1 MKGNVM
7 TIKDKTRDEI
17 DDKYKWDLSQ
27 IYSSLEEWN
36 KDFEYVKAN
45 GDKYLEFKGKLN
57 NADNILKYFKFA
69 EEFSKKADSLYMYA
83 ALKFDE
89 DTSNSKYQELKGK
102 IEKLLTDLSAKTSF
116 VLPELLKLSK
126 EDFDKFMIEKAELK
140 MYDYEFRNILRMKDH
155 ILSDKEEELLA
166 SLGKSL
172 NNPEDTTNYLR
183 NSDMK
188 FGIIKDGLGN
198 DVELSNTNFSKYIM
212 DSNRDVRKSAFETL
226 YKEYENLKNTFA
238 SSYAGKVNTDNV
250 LALRRG
256 FKDAREAALF
266 GSNIDV
272 SVYDNLIKVIHD
284 NLSIMD
290 DYYALK
296 KEVMGLDEVHI
307 YDIYS
312 SLVPESD
319 KTYTFEEAKKI
330 VFDALSIL
338 DDDYISNLNKAFD
351 EKWIDVMPS
360 KGKKGGAYSWGS
372 YTTNPYLLLNF
383 NDKFTDIS
391 TLAHELGHS
400 MHSYYSNE
408 NNPYIYHQYKSFV
421 AEVAS
426 QVNELILA
434 RYLIDYTS
442 DKNEKLAI
450 LDNLMELFKGSIVRQ
465 TMFAEFEY
473 LTHKKEEEGT
483 ILTSEFLSNEYY
495 KLYEKYSGH
504 NMISDKEIRY
514 EWEKIP
520 HFYEYNFYVYQ
531 YATGLAAANYI
542 ASKIMKGDKEALN
555 NYLKFLTLGGSMD
568 PIDELKVAG
577 VDMNNPKVI
586 EEAMDTF
593 KGLIDEFKNIYRSR

>member
-57 NADNILKYFKFA
+57 NADNILKYFKFD
-69 EEFSKKADSLYMYA
+69 EEFSKKTDSLYMYA

-102 IEKLLTDLSAKTSF
+102 IEKVLTDLSAKTSF

-126 EDFDKFMIEKAELK
+126 EDFDKFMIEKDELK
-140 MYDYEFRNILRMKDH
+140 MYDYEFKNILRMKKH

-172 NNPEDTTNYLR
+172 NNPEDTASYLR

-188 FGIIKDGLGN
+188 FGIIKDSLGN

-266 GSNIDV
+266 GSNID
-272 SVYDNLIKVIHD
+272 SKVYDNLIKVIHD

-330 VFDALSIL
+330 VLAALSIL
-338 DDDYISNLNKAFD
+338 GDDYISNLNKAFD

-400 MHSYYSNE
+400 MHSYYSNK
-408 NNPYIYHQYKSFV
+408 NNPYIYHQYKIFV

-434 RYLIDYTS
+434 RYLIDHTS

-450 LDNLMELFKGSIVRQ
+450 LDSLMELFKGSIVRQ

-483 ILTSEFLSNEYY
+483 ILTSEFLSSEYY
-495 KLYEKYSGH
+495 KLYSLYSGH

-520 HFYEYNFYVYQ
+520 HFYYDFYVYQ

>member
-1 MKGNVM
+1 MI
-7 TIKDKTRDEI
+7 IKDKTRDEI
-17 DDKYKWDLSQ
+17 DEKYKWDLSK
-27 IYSSLEEWN
+27 IYISEDEWL
-36 KDFEYVKAN
+36 KDYEYVKAN

-57 NADNILKYFKFA
+57 NADTIYEYLMFD
-69 EEFSKKADSLYMYA
+69 EEFSKKADAVYMYA

-102 IEKLLTDLSAKTSF
+102 IEKVLTDIGAKSSY

-126 EDFDKFMIEKAELK
+126 EDFDRFMNEKSELK
-140 MYDYEFRNILRMKDH
+140 MYEYEFRNVLRMKDH
-155 ILSDKEEELLA
+155 ILSDKEEELLS

-172 NNPEDTTNYLR
+172 NNSEDTASYLR

-188 FGIIKDGLGN
+188 FGIIKDSDNN
-198 DVELSNTNFSKYIM
+198 DVELSNINFSKYIM
-212 DSNRDVRKSAFETL
+212 DNNREVRKSAFYTL
-226 YKEYENLKNTFA
+226 YKEYENLQNTFA
-238 SSYAGKVNTDNV
+238 SSYSGKVNTDNV

-256 FKDAREAALF
+256 FKDARDAALF
-266 GSNIDV
+266 DSNIDNK
-272 SVYDNLIKVIHD
+272 VYDNLIDVLHK
-284 NLSIMD
+284 NLYIMD

-296 KEVMGLDEVHI
+296 KEVMGFDEIHI

-312 SLVPESD
+312 SLVPESN
-319 KTYTFEEAKKI
+319 KNYTFEEAKDI
-330 VFDALSIL
+330 VMSALSIL
-338 DDDYISNLNKAFD
+338 GDSYITDLSKAFD

-360 KGKKGGAYSWGS
+360 HGKKGGAYSWGS

-383 NDKFTDIS
+383 NGKFDDVS

-400 MHSYYSNE
+400 MHSYYSNK
-408 NNPYIYHQYKSFV
+408 NNPYVYHQYKIFV

-434 RYLIDYTS
+434 RYLINHTD
-442 DKNEKLAI
+442 DKNEKLSI
-450 LDNLMELFKGSIVRQ
+450 IDSLMELFKGSIVRQ

-473 LTHKKEEEGT
+473 LTHKKEQEGT
-483 ILTSEFLSNEYY
+483 VLTSEFLSNEYY

-504 NMISDKEIRY
+504 NMTSDKEIRY

-520 HFYEYNFYVYQ
+520 HFYYNFYVYQ
-531 YATGLAAANYI
+531 YATGLAAASYI
-542 ASKIMKGDKEALN
+542 AENIMNGDKEALN

-586 EEAMDTF
+586 QSAMDTF
-593 KGLIDEFKNIYRSR
+593 KGLIEEFKNIYQSR

>member
-7 TIKDKTRDEI
+7 TIKDKIRDEI

-27 IYSSLEEWN
+27 IYKTEDEWL
-36 KDFEYVKAN
+36 KDFEYVKAS

-57 NADNILKYFKFA
+57 NADNILNYFKFD

-102 IEKLLTDLSAKTSF
+102 IEKVLTDLSAKTSF
-116 VLPELLKLSK
+116 VIPEMLKLSK
-126 EDFDKFMIEKAELK
+126 EDFERFMEEASELK
-140 MYDYEFRNILRMKDH
+140 MYDYEFKNILRMKDH

-172 NNPEDTTNYLR
+172 NNSEDTASYLR

-188 FGIIKDGLGN
+188 FGIIKDDLGN

-212 DSNRDVRKSAFETL
+212 DNNREVRKSAFYTL
-226 YKEYENLKNTFA
+226 YKEYENLQNTFA
-238 SSYAGKVNTDNV
+238 SSYSGKVNTDNV

-256 FKDAREAALF
+256 FKDARDAALF
-266 GSNIDV
+266 GSNID
-272 SVYDNLIKVIHD
+272 SKVYDNLIHVLHD

-312 SLVPESD
+312 SLVPESNQS
-319 KTYTFEEAKKI
+319 YTFEEAKKI
-330 VFDALSIL
+330 VLDALSIL
-338 DDDYISNLNKAFD
+338 GDNYITDLNKAFD

-383 NDKFTDIS
+383 NGKYDDVS

-400 MHSYYSNE
+400 MHSYYSNK
-408 NNPYIYHQYKSFV
+408 NNPYIYHQYKIFV

-434 RYLIDYTS
+434 RYLINHTS
-442 DKNEKLAI
+442 DKSEKLAI
-450 LDNLMELFKGSIVRQ
+450 LDSLMELFKGSIVRQ

-473 LTHKKEEEGT
+473 LTHNKESEGT
-483 ILTSEFLSNEYY
+483 VLTSEFLSNEYY

-520 HFYEYNFYVYQ
+520 HFYYDFYVYQ

-542 ASKIMKGDKEALN
+542 AENIMKGDKEALN
-555 NYLKFLTLGGSMD
+555 NYLKFLTLGGSQD

-577 VDMNNPKVI
+577 VDMNSPKVI
-586 EEAMDTF
+586 EQALDTF
-593 KGLIDEFKNIYRSR
+593 RGLIEEFKNIYRSR

>member
-1 MKGNVM
+1 M

-27 IYSSLEEWN
+27 IYASLEEWN
-36 KDFEYVKAN
+36 KDFEYVKAS

-57 NADNILKYFKFA
+57 NADNILKYFKFD

-102 IEKLLTDLSAKTSF
+102 IEKVLTDLSAKTSF
-116 VLPELLKLSK
+116 VIPEMLKLSK
-126 EDFDKFMIEKAELK
+126 EDFERFMEEASELK
-140 MYDYEFRNILRMKDH
+140 MYDYEFKNILRMKDH

-166 SLGKSL
+166 SLCKSL
-172 NNPEDTTNYLR
+172 NNSEDTASYLR

-188 FGIIKDGLGN
+188 FGIIKDDLGN

-212 DSNRDVRKSAFETL
+212 DNNREVRKSAFYTL
-226 YKEYENLKNTFA
+226 YKEYENLQNTFA
-238 SSYAGKVNTDNV
+238 SSYSGKVNTDNV

-256 FKDAREAALF
+256 FKDARDAALF
-266 GSNIDV
+266 GSNID
-272 SVYDNLIKVIHD
+272 SKVYDNLIHVLHD

-296 KEVMGLDEVHI
+296 KEVMGLDKIHI

-312 SLVPESD
+312 SLVPESNQS
-319 KTYTFEEAKKI
+319 YTFEEAKKI
-330 VFDALSIL
+330 VLDALSIL
-338 DDDYISNLNKAFD
+338 GNDYITDLNKAFD

-360 KGKKGGAYSWGS
+360 KSKKGGAYSWGS

-383 NDKFTDIS
+383 NGKYDDVS

-400 MHSYYSNE
+400 MHSYYSNK
-408 NNPYIYHQYKSFV
+408 NNPYIYHQYKIFV

-434 RYLIDYTS
+434 RYLINHTS
-442 DKNEKLAI
+442 DKSEKLAI
-450 LDNLMELFKGSIVRQ
+450 LDSLMELFKGSIVRQ

-473 LTHKKEEEGT
+473 LTHKKEAEGT
-483 ILTSEFLSNEYY
+483 VLTSEFLSNEYY

-520 HFYEYNFYVYQ
+520 HFYYDFYVYQ

-542 ASKIMKGDKEALN
+542 AENIMKGDKEALN
-555 NYLKFLTLGGSMD
+555 NYLKFLTLGGSQD

-577 VDMNNPKVI
+577 VDMNSPKVI
-586 EEAMDTF
+586 EQALDTF
-593 KGLIDEFKNIYRSR
+593 RGLIEEFKNIYRSR

>member
-57 NADNILKYFKFA
+57 NADNILKYFKFD

-102 IEKLLTDLSAKTSF
+102 IEKVLTDLSAKTSF
-116 VLPELLKLSK
+116 VIPELLKLSK
-126 EDFDKFMIEKAELK
+126 EDFDKFMIEKDELK
-140 MYDYEFRNILRMKDH
+140 MYDYEFRNILRMKKH

-172 NNPEDTTNYLR
+172 NNPEDTASYLR

-188 FGIIKDGLGN
+188 FGIIKDSLGN

-256 FKDAREAALF
+256 FRDAREAALF
-266 GSNIDV
+266 GSNID
-272 SVYDNLIKVIHD
+272 SKVYDNLIKVIHD

-290 DYYALK
+290 NYYALK

-330 VFDALSIL
+330 VLDALSIL
-338 DDDYISNLNKAFD
+338 GDDYISNLNKAFD

-400 MHSYYSNE
+400 MHSYYSNK
-408 NNPYIYHQYKSFV
+408 NNPYIYHQYKIFV

-434 RYLIDYTS
+434 RYLIDHTS

-450 LDNLMELFKGSIVRQ
+450 LDSLMELFKGSIVRQ

-483 ILTSEFLSNEYY
+483 ILTSEFLSSEYY
-495 KLYEKYSGH
+495 KLYSLYSGH

-520 HFYEYNFYVYQ
+520 HFYYDFYVYQ

>member
-1 MKGNVM
+1 MI
-7 TIKDKTRDEI
+7 IKDKTRDEI
-17 DDKYKWDLSQ
+17 DEKYKWDLSK
-27 IYSSLEEWN
+27 IYISEDEWL
-36 KDFEYVKAN
+36 KDYEYVKAN

-57 NADNILKYFKFA
+57 NADTIYEYLMFD
-69 EEFSKKADSLYMYA
+69 EEFSKKADAVYMYA

-102 IEKLLTDLSAKTSF
+102 IEKVLTDIGAKSSY

-126 EDFDKFMIEKAELK
+126 EDFDRFMNEKSELK
-140 MYDYEFRNILRMKDH
+140 MYEYEFRNVLRMKNH
-155 ILSDKEEELLA
+155 ILSDKEEELLS

-172 NNPEDTTNYLR
+172 NNSEDTASYLR

-188 FGIIKDGLGN
+188 FGIIKDDLGN

-212 DSNRDVRKSAFETL
+212 DNNREVRKSVFYTL
-226 YKEYENLKNTFA
+226 YKEYENLQNTFA
-238 SSYAGKVNTDNV
+238 SSYSGKVNTDNV

-256 FKDAREAALF
+256 FKDARDAALF
-266 GSNIDV
+266 GSNID
-272 SVYDNLIKVIHD
+272 SKVYDNLIHVLHD

-312 SLVPESD
+312 SLVPESSQS
-319 KTYTFEEAKKI
+319 YTFEEAKKI
-330 VFDALSIL
+330 VLDALSIL
-338 DDDYISNLNKAFD
+338 GDGYITDLNKAFD

-383 NDKFTDIS
+383 NGKYDDVS

-400 MHSYYSNE
+400 MHSYYSNK
-408 NNPYIYHQYKSFV
+408 NNPYIYHQYKIFV

-434 RYLIDYTS
+434 RYLIDHTS
-442 DKNEKLAI
+442 DKSEKLAI
-450 LDNLMELFKGSIVRQ
+450 LDSLMELFKGSIVRQ

-473 LTHKKEEEGT
+473 LTHKKEAEGT
-483 ILTSEFLSNEYY
+483 VLTSEFLSNEYY

-520 HFYEYNFYVYQ
+520 HFYYDFYVYQ

-542 ASKIMKGDKEALN
+542 AENIMKGDKEALN
-555 NYLKFLTLGGSMD
+555 NYLKFLTLGGSQD

-577 VDMNNPKVI
+577 VDMNSSKVI
-586 EEAMDTF
+586 EQALDTF
-593 KGLIDEFKNIYRSR
+593 RGLIEEFKNIYRSR

>member
-1 MKGNVM
+1 MI
-7 TIKDKTRDEI
+7 IKDKTRDEI
-17 DDKYKWDLSQ
+17 DEKYKWDLSK
-27 IYSSLEEWN
+27 IYISEDEWL
-36 KDFEYVKAN
+36 KDYEYVKAN

-57 NADNILKYFKFA
+57 NADTIYEYLMFD
-69 EEFSKKADSLYMYA
+69 EEFSKKADAVYMYA

-102 IEKLLTDLSAKTSF
+102 IEKVLTDIGAKSSY

-126 EDFDKFMIEKAELK
+126 EDFDRFMNEKSELK
-140 MYDYEFRNILRMKDH
+140 MYEYEFRNVLRMKDH
-155 ILSDKEEELLA
+155 ILSDKEEELLS

-172 NNPEDTTNYLR
+172 NNSEDTASYLR

-188 FGIIKDGLGN
+188 FGIIKDSDNN
-198 DVELSNTNFSKYIM
+198 DVELSNINFSKYIM
-212 DSNRDVRKSAFETL
+212 DNNREVRKSAFYTL
-226 YKEYENLKNTFA
+226 YKEYENLQNTFA
-238 SSYAGKVNTDNV
+238 SSYSGKVNTDNV

-256 FKDAREAALF
+256 FKDARDAALF
-266 GSNIDV
+266 DSNIDNK
-272 SVYDNLIKVIHD
+272 VYDNLIDVLHK
-284 NLSIMD
+284 NLYIMD

-296 KEVMGLDEVHI
+296 KAVMGLDEIHI

-312 SLVPESD
+312 SLVPESN
-319 KTYTFEEAKKI
+319 KNYTFEEAKDI
-330 VFDALSIL
+330 VMNALSIL
-338 DDDYISNLNKAFD
+338 GDSYITDLNKAFD

-360 KGKKGGAYSWGS
+360 HGKKGGAYSWGS

-383 NDKFTDIS
+383 NGKFDDVS

-400 MHSYYSNE
+400 MHSYYSNK
-408 NNPYIYHQYKSFV
+408 NNPYVYHQYKIFV

-434 RYLIDYTS
+434 RYLINHTD
-442 DKNEKLAI
+442 DKNEKLSI
-450 LDNLMELFKGSIVRQ
+450 IDSLMELFKGSIVRQ

-473 LTHKKEEEGT
+473 LTHKKEQEGT
-483 ILTSEFLSNEYY
+483 VLTSEFLSNEYY

-504 NMISDKEIRY
+504 NMTSDKEIRY

-520 HFYEYNFYVYQ
+520 HFYYNFYVYQ
-531 YATGLAAANYI
+531 YATGLAAASYI
-542 ASKIMKGDKEALN
+542 AENIMNGDKEALN

-586 EEAMDTF
+586 QSAMDTF
-593 KGLIDEFKNIYRSR
+593 KGLIEEFKNIYRSR

>member
-1 MKGNVM
+1 MI
-7 TIKDKTRDEI
+7 IKDKTRDEI
-17 DDKYKWDLSQ
+17 DEKYKWDLRK
-27 IYSSLEEWN
+27 IYISEDEWLR
-36 KDFEYVKAN
+36 DYEYVKAN

-57 NADNILKYFKFA
+57 NADTIYEYLMFD
-69 EEFSKKADSLYMYA
+69 EEFSKKADAVYMYA

-102 IEKLLTDLSAKTSF
+102 IEKVLTDIGAKSSY

-126 EDFDKFMIEKAELK
+126 EDFDRFMNEKSELK
-140 MYDYEFRNILRMKDH
+140 MYEYEFRNVLRMKDH
-155 ILSDKEEELLA
+155 ILSDKEEELLS

-172 NNPEDTTNYLR
+172 NNSEDTASYLR

-188 FGIIKDGLGN
+188 FGIIKDSDNN
-198 DVELSNTNFSKYIM
+198 DVELSNINFSKYIM
-212 DSNRDVRKSAFETL
+212 DNNREVRKSAFYTL
-226 YKEYENLKNTFA
+226 YKEYENLQNTFA
-238 SSYAGKVNTDNV
+238 SSYSGKVNMDNV

-256 FKDAREAALF
+256 FKDARDAALF
-266 GSNIDV
+266 DSNIDNK
-272 SVYDNLIKVIHD
+272 VYDNLIDVLHK
-284 NLSIMD
+284 NLYIMD

-312 SLVPESD
+312 SLVPESN
-319 KTYTFEEAKKI
+319 KNYTFEEAKDI
-330 VFDALSIL
+330 VIRALSIL
-338 DDDYISNLNKAFD
+338 GDSYITDLSKAFD

-360 KGKKGGAYSWGS
+360 HGKKGGAYSWGS

-383 NDKFTDIS
+383 NGKFDDVS

-400 MHSYYSNE
+400 MHSYYSNK
-408 NNPYIYHQYKSFV
+408 NNPYVYHGYKIFV

-434 RYLIDYTS
+434 RYLINHTD
-442 DKNEKLAI
+442 DKNEKLSI
-450 LDNLMELFKGSIVRQ
+450 IDSLMELFKGSIVRQ

-473 LTHKKEEEGT
+473 LTHKKEQEGT
-483 ILTSEFLSNEYY
+483 VLTSEFLSNEYY

-504 NMISDKEIRY
+504 NMTSDKEIRY

-520 HFYEYNFYVYQ
+520 HFYYNFYVYQ
-531 YATGLAAANYI
+531 YATGLAAASYI
-542 ASKIMKGDKEALN
+542 AENIMNGDKEALN

-577 VDMNNPKVI
+577 VDMNDPKVI
-586 EEAMDTF
+586 QSAMDTF
-593 KGLIDEFKNIYRSR
+593 KGLIEEFKNIYRSR

>member
-1 MKGNVM
+1 M

-57 NADNILKYFKFA
+57 NADNILNYFKFD

-102 IEKLLTDLSAKTSF
+102 IEKVLTDLSAKTSF
-116 VLPELLKLSK
+116 VIPEMLKLSK
-126 EDFDKFMIEKAELK
+126 EDFERFMEEASELK
-140 MYDYEFRNILRMKDH
+140 MYDYEFKNILRMKDH

-172 NNPEDTTNYLR
+172 NNSEDTASYLR

-188 FGIIKDGLGN
+188 FGIIKDDLGN

-212 DSNRDVRKSAFETL
+212 DNNREVRKNAFYTL
-226 YKEYENLKNTFA
+226 YKEYENLQNTFA
-238 SSYAGKVNTDNV
+238 SSYSGKVNTDNV

-256 FKDAREAALF
+256 FKDARDAALF
-266 GSNIDV
+266 GSNID
-272 SVYDNLIKVIHD
+272 SKVYDNLIHVLHD

-312 SLVPESD
+312 SLVPESNQS
-319 KTYTFEEAKKI
+319 YTFEEAKKI
-330 VFDALSIL
+330 VLDALSIL
-338 DDDYISNLNKAFD
+338 GDNYITDLNKAFD

-383 NDKFTDIS
+383 NGKYDDVS

-400 MHSYYSNE
+400 MHSYYSNK
-408 NNPYIYHQYKSFV
+408 NNPYIYHQYKIFV

-434 RYLIDYTS
+434 RYLINHTS
-442 DKNEKLAI
+442 DKSEKLAI
-450 LDNLMELFKGSIVRQ
+450 LDSLMELFKGSIVRQ

-473 LTHKKEEEGT
+473 LTHKKESEGT
-483 ILTSEFLSNEYY
+483 VLTSEFLSNEYY

-520 HFYEYNFYVYQ
+520 HFYYDFYVYQ

-542 ASKIMKGDKEALN
+542 AENIMKGDKETLN
-555 NYLKFLTLGGSMD
+555 NYLKFLTLGGSQD

-577 VDMNNPKVI
+577 VDMNSPKVI
-586 EEAMDTF
+586 EQALDTF
-593 KGLIDEFKNIYRSR
+593 RGLIEEFKNIYRSR

>member
-1 MKGNVM
+1 MI
-7 TIKDKTRDEI
+7 IKDKTRDEI
-17 DDKYKWDLSQ
+17 DEKYKWDLSK
-27 IYSSLEEWN
+27 IYISEDEWL
-36 KDFEYVKAN
+36 KDYEYVKSN

-57 NADNILKYFKFA
+57 NADTIYEYLMFD
-69 EEFSKKADSLYMYA
+69 EEFSKKADAVYMYA

-102 IEKLLTDLSAKTSF
+102 IEKVLTDIGAKSSY

-126 EDFDKFMIEKAELK
+126 EDFDRFMNEKSELK
-140 MYDYEFRNILRMKDH
+140 MYEYEFRNVLRMKDH
-155 ILSDKEEELLA
+155 ILSDKEEELLS

-172 NNPEDTTNYLR
+172 NNSEDTASYLR

-188 FGIIKDGLGN
+188 FGIIKDSLGN

-212 DSNRDVRKSAFETL
+212 DDNREVRKSAFYTL
-226 YKEYENLKNTFA
+226 YKEYENLQNTFA
-238 SSYAGKVNTDNV
+238 SSYSGKVNTDNV

-256 FKDAREAALF
+256 FKDARDAALF
-266 GSNIDV
+266 DSNIDNK
-272 SVYDNLIKVIHD
+272 VYDNLIDVLHK
-284 NLSIMD
+284 NLYIMD

-296 KEVMGLDEVHI
+296 KEVMGLDEIHI

-312 SLVPESD
+312 SLVPESN
-319 KTYTFEEAKKI
+319 KNYTFEEAKNI
-330 VFDALSIL
+330 VIRALSIL
-338 DDDYISNLNKAFD
+338 GDSYITDLSKAFD

-360 KGKKGGAYSWGS
+360 HGKKGGAYSWGS
-372 YTTNPYLLLNF
+372 YATNPYLLLNF
-383 NDKFTDIS
+383 NGKFDDVS

-400 MHSYYSNE
+400 MHSYYSNK
-408 NNPYIYHQYKSFV
+408 NNPYVYHGYKIFV

-434 RYLIDYTS
+434 RYLINHTD
-442 DKNEKLAI
+442 DKNEKLSI
-450 LDNLMELFKGSIVRQ
+450 IDSLMELFKGSIVRQ
-465 TMFAEFEY
+465 TLFAEFEY
-473 LTHKKEEEGT
+473 LTHKKEQEGT
-483 ILTSEFLSNEYY
+483 VLTSEFLSNEYY

-504 NMISDKEIRY
+504 NMTSDKEIRY

-520 HFYEYNFYVYQ
+520 HFYYNFYVYQ
-531 YATGLAAANYI
+531 YATGLAAASYI
-542 ASKIMKGDKEALN
+542 AENIMNGDKEILN

-586 EEAMDTF
+586 QSAMDTF
-593 KGLIDEFKNIYRSR
+593 KGLIEEFKNIYRSR

>member
-27 IYSSLEEWN
+27 IYKTEDEWL
-36 KDFEYVKAN
+36 KDFEYVKAS

-57 NADNILKYFKFA
+57 NADNILKYFKFD

-102 IEKLLTDLSAKTSF
+102 IEKVLTDLSAKTSF
-116 VLPELLKLSK
+116 VIPEMLKLSK
-126 EDFDKFMIEKAELK
+126 EDFERFMEEASELK
-140 MYDYEFRNILRMKDH
+140 MYDYEFKNILRMKDY

-172 NNPEDTTNYLR
+172 NNSEDTASYLR

-188 FGIIKDGLGN
+188 FGIIKDDLGN

-212 DSNRDVRKSAFETL
+212 DNNREVRKSAFYTL
-226 YKEYENLKNTFA
+226 YKEYENLQNTFA

-256 FKDAREAALF
+256 FKDARDAALF
-266 GSNIDV
+266 GSNID
-272 SVYDNLIKVIHD
+272 SKVYDNLIKVLHD

-312 SLVPESD
+312 SLVPESSQS
-319 KTYTFEEAKKI
+319 YTFEEAKKI
-330 VFDALSIL
+330 VLDALSIL
-338 DDDYISNLNKAFD
+338 GDNYITDLNKAFD

-383 NDKFTDIS
+383 NGKYDDVS

-400 MHSYYSNE
+400 MHSYYSNK
-408 NNPYIYHQYKSFV
+408 NNPYIYHQYKIFV

-434 RYLIDYTS
+434 RYLIDHTT
-442 DKNEKLAI
+442 DKSEKLAI
-450 LDNLMELFKGSIVRQ
+450 LDSLMELFKGSIVRQ
-465 TMFAEFEY
+465 TMFA
-473 LTHKKEEEGT
+473 
-483 ILTSEFLSNEYY
+483 SNEYY

-520 HFYEYNFYVYQ
+520 HFYYDFYVYQ

-542 ASKIMKGDKEALN
+542 AENIMKGDKEALN
-555 NYLKFLTLGGSMD
+555 NYLKFLTLGGSQD

-577 VDMNNPKVI
+577 IDMNSPKVI
-586 EEAMDTF
+586 EQALDTF
-593 KGLIDEFKNIYRSR
+593 RGLIEEFKNIYRSR